1 MEHILQFGVNI
12 DDEAIISCIKERA
25 TQQAI
30 YRIQDEIS
38 KYTRGY
44 ESKLDKIFREE
55 VKKLIDSNKDEIIEK
70 SIDQLAFNLTK
81 TKAVKE
87 AVNNLIGEIK
97 S

>member
-1 MEHILQFGVNI
+1 MEHILQFAVDI
-12 DDEAIISCIKERA
+12 DDQAIIACVKERA

-30 YRIQDEIS
+30 YKIQDEIS

-55 VKKLIDSNKDEIIEK
+55 VKKIIDSNKDEIIEK
-70 SIDQLAFNLTK
+70 SIDQLAFNLAK

-87 AVNNLIGEIK
+87 AVNNLIGEN
-97 S
+97 